1 MTNFRKQLVIWLL
14 ALTVTPAAA
23 QQENSGNNGRTATEP
38 ERSLTVGIG
47 STAILDTYM
56 SQEEYTGTELRI
68 ISHSDRRMKRHPAW
82 HRSFTHSGQFAMA
95 SPRADNAD
103 YLYGLYTIDY
113 ALRHEWRLSERWAI
127 EAGGQVEGGVGF
139 AYSTRNSNNPAQAR
153 IYLNIGPTA
162 MATYRFPLFRR
173 QMQLHYEVA
182 APLAGLLFS
191 PNYGQSYY
199 EIFSRGDY
207 DHNIV
212 PTTPFCAPTLRHSLT
227 LDIPFRRQALR
238 IGYLGDCQ
246 QARVNSLKYHTYSH
260 LFIIGYVKNL

>member
-56 SQEEYTGTELRI
+56 SQEEYTGTELR
-68 ISHSDRRMKRHPAW
+68 
-82 HRSFTHSGQFAMA
+82 FTHSGQFASA

-207 DHNIV
+207 DHIIV